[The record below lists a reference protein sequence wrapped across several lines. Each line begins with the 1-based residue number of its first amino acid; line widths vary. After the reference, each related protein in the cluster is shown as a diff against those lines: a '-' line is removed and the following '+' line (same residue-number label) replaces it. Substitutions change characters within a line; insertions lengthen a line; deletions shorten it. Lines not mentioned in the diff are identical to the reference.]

1 MGAQGEGR
9 PERIILGD
17 PKFQVKKN
25 RVTIDKIVASTFS
38 ESIISIASIRE
49 NDAMTFLCQDSL
61 GEMLDKFQ
69 AQFLFAA
76 GALGPPA
83 MPPSS
88 RSQFSTTKSSF
99 ESQTLIETPVSTGDL
114 YILQKQ
120 TAQLMARIITACLVY
135 YPSRDA
141 LYGLAVT
148 HSSGVAKGA

>member
-76 GALGPPA
+76 GVLEPTLCHRLQGPNF
-83 MPPSS
+83 
-88 RSQFSTTKSSF
+88 RRQN
-99 ESQTLIETPVSTGDL
+99 TLL
-114 YILQKQ
+114 NRRL
-120 TAQLMARIITACLVY
+120 
-135 YPSRDA
+135 
-141 LYGLAVT
+141 
-148 HSSGVAKGA
+148 